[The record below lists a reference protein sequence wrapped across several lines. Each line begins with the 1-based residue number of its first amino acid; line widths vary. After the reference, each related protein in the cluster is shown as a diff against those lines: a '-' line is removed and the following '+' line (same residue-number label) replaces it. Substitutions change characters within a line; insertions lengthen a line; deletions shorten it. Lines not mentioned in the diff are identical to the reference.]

1 MVLKL
6 PRGAA
11 RVAEIPAT
19 RASLIARNMV
29 DVDRDRECDLGEK
42 IGSEKGGD
50 VRREIQDE
58 ERGRTLSTTMVGRT
72 SEELVDENDPI
83 LYTLTPTPVPYLDG
97 TRGTPSACAYRS
109 PEVPACSSP
118 ISGSRRLHGSI
129 DPALLPVYIC
139 SVYMLCIVGP

>member
-83 LYTLTPTPVPYLDG
+83 LYTPYIDTSTLFGWHSRYAISMRVPVP
-97 TRGTPSACAYRS
+97 
-109 PEVPACSSP
+109 
-118 ISGSRRLHGSI
+118 
-129 DPALLPVYIC
+129 
-139 SVYMLCIVGP
+139 